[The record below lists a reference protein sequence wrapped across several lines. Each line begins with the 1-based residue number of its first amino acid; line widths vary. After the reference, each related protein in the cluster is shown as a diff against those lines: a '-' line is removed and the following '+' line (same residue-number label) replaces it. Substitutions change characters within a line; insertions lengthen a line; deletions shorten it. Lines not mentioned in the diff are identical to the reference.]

1 MLCVGC
7 RKIIFLDPSKIDEN
21 ISSPSVISSKHT
33 TMSESSDTEQ
43 EIVNLTDSPIKVSDT
58 ECISTVF

>member
-1 MLCVGC
+1 M
-7 RKIIFLDPSKIDEN
+7 IFLDPSKIDEN

-43 EIVNLTDSPIKVSDT
+43 EIESLTDSPTKVSDT
-58 ECISTVF
+58 ECISTIFRSLK